1 MNDSFQALPI
11 ANREPCG
18 VPAVTVHDDRHPA
31 PDFESLV
38 GAEGWRRL
46 RGDIRRR
53 FMQKPKA
60 GCDIHYNGV
69 MEKVDCSWTGWILAQ
84 LCRLIGMPFAPHRGC
99 DVPTAIRLIDDGRGG
114 VIWQREY
121 CYAGRKPA
129 RVQSTKRSGPDGS
142 LLECV
147 GLGLGMRLA
156 VFEANGDL
164 HFLSLRYFC
173 HIGGHYLQLPH
184 LLSPGTA
191 HVIHRDLG
199 DGQFR
204 FTMTIHHALLG
215 TLFHQDGVFPDV
227 GDGEQSARD
236 LR

>member
-1 MNDSFQALPI
+1 MNDLLQILPTVD
-11 ANREPCG
+11 REPCG
-18 VPAVTVHDDRHPA
+18 VTAAPTQDDHHA
-31 PDFESLV
+31 TPDFEGLV

-46 RGDIRRR
+46 HGDIRHR
-53 FMQKPKA
+53 FTQKPKA
-60 GCDIHYNGV
+60 GRDIHYAGV

-84 LCRLIGMPFAPHRGC
+84 LCRLIGTPFAPHRGR
-99 DVPTAIRLIDDGRGG
+99 DVPTAIRLVDDGRGG

-121 CYAGRKPA
+121 RYADRAPA
-129 RVQSTKRSGPDGS
+129 RVQSTKCSDPDGS

-173 HIGGHYLQLPH
+173 RIGGHYLRIPP

-191 HVIHRDLG
+191 HVVHRDLG
-199 DGQFR
+199 DGRFR

-215 TLFHQDGVFPDV
+215 TLFHQDGVFHDV
-227 GDGEQSARD
+227 VDEAQTSGA